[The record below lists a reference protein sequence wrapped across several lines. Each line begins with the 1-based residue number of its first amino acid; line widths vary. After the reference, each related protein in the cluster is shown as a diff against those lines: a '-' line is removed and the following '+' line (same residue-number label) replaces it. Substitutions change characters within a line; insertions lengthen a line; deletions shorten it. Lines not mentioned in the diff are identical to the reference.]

1 MMASIFFA
9 LREGIR
15 ESKSL
20 PTQVHFTLIRE
31 HNSLPKSISKP
42 TKSPFASFDENGA

>member
-9 LREGIR
+9 FREGIR